1 MGLSV
6 LSSRWL
12 GIGVAYIVV
21 AAVAFVLIVGSSNSA
36 HALGSV
42 EPGTPPCTGML
53 QFGNAA
59 ADPGIRA
66 AGVAATVAQVQDP
79 AHADRTVDQVRVS
92 WDSGLTDKGVVCV
105 WITSKPPTEAQF
117 RTEADM
123 IAPADATSYTVSPIG
138 APGKYCYRVVPVS
151 LKAAG
156 EATDVC
162 VDVQHPRQISTDDT
176 PPASSPTP
184 GSASQPTSPP
194 KAPDT
199 GSGATSGDR
208 TAAVLLV
215 GFGTAIA
222 AFAVGGLV
230 LVLRRRHAQL
240 P

>member
-1 MGLSV
+1 
-6 LSSRWL
+6 
-12 GIGVAYIVV
+12 
-21 AAVAFVLIVGSSNSA
+21 
-36 HALGSV
+36 
-42 EPGTPPCTGML
+42 
-53 QFGNAA
+53 
-59 ADPGIRA
+59 
-66 AGVAATVAQVQDP
+66 VAQVQDP
-79 AHADRTVDQVRVS
+79 AHVDRTVDQVRVS
-92 WDSGLTDKGVVCV
+92 WDSGLSDKGVVCV
-105 WITSKPPTEAQF
+105 RITSKPPTEAQF

-162 VDVQHPRQISTDDT
+162 VDVQHPQQISSDES
-176 PPASSPTP
+176 PGYSSSPTP
-184 GSASQPTSPP
+184 GSTSHPTSPP

-230 LVLRRRHAQL
+230 LVLRRRQL